1 MKVRNATPQTHEEIV
16 WTVAPE
22 QPVSDLDRVM
32 EIGKMNDW
40 DFRVC
45 GRGKMMTSPVVHE
58 SGWILVPI
66 DQDNSIIPI
75 DALQRL
81 WAIQKANIS
90 IDGIFIG
97 HEPKPDL
104 PIEYQAPAILPEPV
118 PSRKQVRKSNIPPK
132 KKRPAT
138 TDSIVKTGVNIAKG
152 TGRVGLEAAKIGGKI
167 VIGTAQVIGSVAAG
181 IGNLFLIDPTINI
194 VLSEP
199 GKPWVELVYWYE

>member
-1 MKVRNATPQTHEEIV
+1 MNGTKVTPQTKKELV

-22 QPVSDLDRVM
+22 QQVSDLDRVM

-81 WAIQKANIS
+81 WAIQKANIR

-97 HEPKPDL
+97 HEPKPDV
-104 PIEYQAPAILPEPV
+104 PIEYQAPAILPESV
-118 PSRKQVRKSNIPPK
+118 PSRKQVRKSDIPPK
-132 KKRPAT
+132 KKPQVT
-138 TDSIVKTGVNIAKG
+138 KNDLVKAGVNIAKG
-152 TGRVGLEAAKIGGKI
+152 TGKVGLEAAKIGGKI
-167 VIGTAQVIGSVAAG
+167 IIGTALVIGSVAAG
-181 IGNLFLIDPTINI
+181 IGNLLLLDPTINI